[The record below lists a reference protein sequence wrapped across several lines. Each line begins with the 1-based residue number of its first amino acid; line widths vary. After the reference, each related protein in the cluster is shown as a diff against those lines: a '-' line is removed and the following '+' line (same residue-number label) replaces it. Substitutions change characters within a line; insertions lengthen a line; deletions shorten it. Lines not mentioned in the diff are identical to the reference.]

1 MRLLSPILQ
10 RMVYPAL
17 GSMGYFHSRSASDVS
32 VVTYHGVLP
41 NGYRNKYP
49 LLDDALMSQAAFR
62 SQLQLLKKYYNVISP
77 DQFLGWL
84 RRQAGLPERAVLLTC
99 DDGLLNHLTVMLPIL
114 QQAGLKCLFF
124 VTSAPL
130 VGNPTDTPEML
141 WHTELYLMLM
151 EAPEQD
157 KPFTL
162 LGTPIPGISCDPS
175 QRRILWLEL
184 MRVMSRMDAEARR
197 MFIEEGAAIFGLH
210 PAWKSRLLDDP
221 LLRARFQALGL
232 LELKQLADAGMTIG
246 AHTLSHP
253 VLAEQS
259 TDLARAE
266 IAECRTGLEHALGR
280 PVWSIAYPFG
290 DPASVGEREFALAEE
305 AGYECAFVNV
315 GGVLNSTSPRFAF
328 PRIHVTAAMSASVYE
343 AYISGFHHALRSR
356 FRSYRKAA

>member
-17 GSMGYFHSRSASDVS
+17 GSVGYFHSRAASDVS
-32 VVTYHGVLP
+32 VITYHGVLP
-41 NGYRNKYP
+41 FGYQSKYP
-49 LLDDALMSQAAFR
+49 LLDDALMSEAAFR

-84 RRQAGLPERAVLLTC
+84 RRQEDLPERAVLLTC

-114 QQAGLKCLFF
+114 QEAKLKCLFF
-124 VTSAPL
+124 VTGGSL
-130 VGNPTDTPEML
+130 TGTPTDTPEML
-141 WHTELYLMLM
+141 WYTELYLMLM
-151 EAPEQD
+151 GAPEQD
-157 KPFTL
+157 KPLTL
-162 LGTPIPGISCDPS
+162 LGTPIPGISSDPS

-184 MRVMSRMDAEARR
+184 MRVMSRMDADGRR

-210 PAWKSRLLDDP
+210 PAWRSRFLDDP
-221 LLRARFQALGL
+221 LLRARFKALGVP
-232 LELKQLADAGMTIG
+232 ELKQLIGAGMTIG
-246 AHTLSHP
+246 AHSLSHP
-253 VLAEQS
+253 MLAEQS

-266 IAECRTGLEHALGR
+266 IAECRTALEHALGR

-305 AGYECAFVNV
+305 AGYDCAFANV
-315 GGVLNSTSPRFAF
+315 GGVLNSASPRFAL
-328 PRIHVTAAMSASVYE
+328 PRIHVTAAMSQSVYE

-356 FRSYRKAA
+356 LKGERKAA